1 MGMGLCGLV
10 VSQETSQTTP
20 RLREGEARLSLETN
34 GGMGS
39 ER

>member
-1 MGMGLCGLV
+1 MGMGLCGFV

-20 RLREGEARLSLETN
+20 RLREGELRLAGLMK
-34 GGMGS
+34 GGIGS